1 MCFIVSIWFNTS
13 LLFFDR
19 GFFCIMMDSTF
30 SISAARIP
38 SSYRN
43 NISGGKERSQS
54 MPLLLFPKNL
64 NSWSITKSDCS
75 SGISVLKVELW
86 CPLHLQLRLAMNLW
100 SSPGMT
106 ACLLN
111 VKLVPHLENVPPA
124 PRKNG
129 ATVGF
134 QCSARIIII
143 IWWQS
148 SSCYSSV
155 LELLNFLRT
164 RKATAE
170 LPMNVAVQ

>member
-1 MCFIVSIWFNTS
+1 
-13 LLFFDR
+13 
-19 GFFCIMMDSTF
+19 MMDSTF
-30 SISAARIP
+30 SISAARISS

-54 MPLLLFPKNL
+54 VPSQSVPLLLFPKNL

-100 SSPGMT
+100 SSPGTT

-111 VKLVPHLENVPPA
+111 VKLVPHLENVPTA

-134 QCSARIIII
+134 QCSVRIIII

>member
-1 MCFIVSIWFNTS
+1 
-13 LLFFDR
+13 
-19 GFFCIMMDSTF
+19 MMDSTF
-30 SISAARIP
+30 SISAARISS

-54 MPLLLFPKNL
+54 VPLVLFPKKL
-64 NSWSITKSDCS
+64 NSWSITKSGCS

-124 PRKNG
+124 PRKNV

-134 QCSARIIII
+134 QCSARIIIII

-164 RKATAE
+164 RKVRNW
-170 LPMNVAVQ
+170 LSQ